1 MHHNLEITMRT
12 NLTFLALAFMILSCG
27 HNPPKRDNNDSE
39 PTTLQLDSII
49 ADTSKILVVGLP
61 IYFDSTDFLIHPI
74 GFKNLNDRNSKLML
88 SRYSGGGYSDI
99 ELYVGR
105 NREDSYT
112 GNITNLIFENL
123 ETRVQHLLTE
133 QALNINSINYL
144 RDIARVTKRHYL
156 LYTGIDQDVN
166 HDGSLDRRDHNSL
179 FISKFDGTDFNR
191 ITKANE
197 EYFDGELITRDLKYY
212 FRTIEEKEIIGS
224 KDKANYFH
232 YYFIDFSKDPCL
244 MVEYNPLSLIIK

>member
-1 MHHNLEITMRT
+1 MRT
-12 NLTFLALAFMILSCG
+12 NLTFLALAFMILSCE

-39 PTTLQLDSII
+39 PATLQLDSII

-123 ETRVQHLLTE
+123 ETRNQHLLTE
-133 QALNINSINYL
+133 QVLNINS
-144 RDIARVTKRHYL
+144 H
-156 LYTGIDQDVN
+156 
-166 HDGSLDRRDHNSL
+166 
-179 FISKFDGTDFNR
+179 
-191 ITKANE
+191 
-197 EYFDGELITRDLKYY
+197 
-212 FRTIEEKEIIGS
+212 
-224 KDKANYFH
+224 
-232 YYFIDFSKDPCL
+232 
-244 MVEYNPLSLIIK
+244 

>member
-1 MHHNLEITMRT
+1 MHIPPNVMHHNLEITMRT
-12 NLTFLALAFMILSCG
+12 NLTFLALAFMILSCE

-39 PTTLQLDSII
+39 PATLQLDSII

-123 ETRVQHLLTE
+123 ETRNQHLLTE
-133 QALNINSINYL
+133 QVLNINS
-144 RDIARVTKRHYL
+144 H
-156 LYTGIDQDVN
+156 
-166 HDGSLDRRDHNSL
+166 
-179 FISKFDGTDFNR
+179 
-191 ITKANE
+191 
-197 EYFDGELITRDLKYY
+197 
-212 FRTIEEKEIIGS
+212 
-224 KDKANYFH
+224 
-232 YYFIDFSKDPCL
+232 
-244 MVEYNPLSLIIK
+244 